1 MRLEHLLS
9 GAKNNRQVIDP
20 QGENTR
26 ILELVSRIRQGVD
39 IRNWSLTTL
48 VMIDTLY
55 LALVPDSLVAQ
66 LVRAPH

>member
-9 GAKNNRQVIDP
+9 GAKNNRLS
-20 QGENTR
+20 G
-26 ILELVSRIRQGVD
+26 LVPEYGVD
-39 IRNWSLTTL
+39 QGTTL
-48 VMIDTLY
+48 GYACYEIDTLY